1 MSKFYGFPYMG
12 SKNKLAK
19 RIVSILPKR
28 EHLYD
33 LFCGGCAITHR
44 AMEINKY
51 NHIHINDINPLC
63 TQLFHDALNGKYEN
77 EDRWISRDDFHRL
90 KNTDPYVACCFSFG
104 NNFRT
109 YAYSPE
115 IEPKKKAL
123 HYAIFFG
130 DYTLAKKELG
140 VDLSPLEKCPTH
152 EKKYLLAKRIIK
164 ERFDL
169 QSAESLSRFAP
180 PNTARNGDLEATIGR
195 ASNESQQYQ
204 DVTLELYEAFNRLQR
219 ILQITPP
226 NIKKK
231 LQYKHTLTMS
241 ALDYQ
246 DVEILPNSCI
256 ICDIPYIDTAKYT
269 GKGESFDHE
278 RFYTWAER
286 QTEPLFIC
294 SYWMPE
300 DRFDIVAEF
309 SRTDTFKSNNKKV
322 IERLFVPKGQD
333 IRGNI
338 ELKLF

>member
-1 MSKFYGFPYMG
+1 MG

-19 RIVSILPKR
+19 WIVSILPKR

-140 VDLSPLEKCPTH
+140 VDLSPLEKCPTR

-169 QSAESLSRFAP
+169 QSAERLSRF
-180 PNTARNGDLEATIGR
+180 
-195 ASNESQQYQ
+195 
-204 DVTLELYEAFNRLQR
+204 
-219 ILQITPP
+219 TPP
-226 NIKKK
+226 QYSKKWRFGGYNRQSNK
-231 LQYKHTLTMS
+231 RESTISRRYIGAVRGVQPLTK
-241 ALDYQ
+241 
-246 DVEILPNSCI
+246 
-256 ICDIPYIDTAKYT
+256 DITNYPPPI
-269 GKGESFDHE
+269 
-278 RFYTWAER
+278 
-286 QTEPLFIC
+286 
-294 SYWMPE
+294 
-300 DRFDIVAEF
+300 
-309 SRTDTFKSNNKKV
+309 
-322 IERLFVPKGQD
+322 
-333 IRGNI
+333 
-338 ELKLF
+338 

>member
-51 NHIHINDINPLC
+51 KHIHINDINPLC

-104 NNFRT
+104 NNFNT

-140 VDLSPLEKCPTH
+140 VDLSPLEKCPTR

-169 QSAESLSRFAP
+169 QSAE
-180 PNTARNGDLEATIGR
+180 
-195 ASNESQQYQ
+195 
-204 DVTLELYEAFNRLQR
+204 RLTR
-219 ILQITPP
+219 ITPP
-226 NIKKK
+226 YSKKWRLGDYNRQSDKREPTISKRYIGAVRAVQPITKDIANYPPPHTILKKNCNMNILSRCQLWIIKMWKSCRIHVSFAIFRILTQLNTQAK
-231 LQYKHTLTMS
+231 ARVLSMKGFTLGQNVRWSRCLFAVIGCPKT
-241 ALDYQ
+241 AL
-246 DVEILPNSCI
+246 I
-256 ICDIPYIDTAKYT
+256 
-269 GKGESFDHE
+269 
-278 RFYTWAER
+278 
-286 QTEPLFIC
+286 
-294 SYWMPE
+294 
-300 DRFDIVAEF
+300 
-309 SRTDTFKSNNKKV
+309 
-322 IERLFVPKGQD
+322 
-333 IRGNI
+333 
-338 ELKLF
+338 

>member
-1 MSKFYGFPYMG
+1 MA

-51 NHIHINDINPLC
+51 KHIHINDINPLC

-104 NNFRT
+104 NNFNT

-140 VDLSPLEKCPTH
+140 VDLSPLEKCPTR

-164 ERFDL
+164 ERFNLQSIGSLTRIIPPIQQEMEIWRL
-169 QSAESLSRFAP
+169 QSAERQTRV
-180 PNTARNGDLEATIGR
+180 N
-195 ASNESQQYQ
+195 
-204 DVTLELYEAFNRLQR
+204 
-219 ILQITPP
+219 
-226 NIKKK
+226 NIKTLHWSCTSRSTDYKGYCK
-231 LQYKHTLTMS
+231 L
-241 ALDYQ
+241 
-246 DVEILPNSCI
+246 PPP
-256 ICDIPYIDTAKYT
+256 PY
-269 GKGESFDHE
+269 
-278 RFYTWAER
+278 
-286 QTEPLFIC
+286 
-294 SYWMPE
+294 
-300 DRFDIVAEF
+300 
-309 SRTDTFKSNNKKV
+309 
-322 IERLFVPKGQD
+322 
-333 IRGNI
+333 
-338 ELKLF
+338 

>member
-51 NHIHINDINPLC
+51 KHIHINDINPLC

-104 NNFRT
+104 NNFNT

-140 VDLSPLEKCPTH
+140 VDLSPLEKCPTR

-169 QSAESLSRFAP
+169 QSVESLSR
-180 PNTARNGDLEATIGR
+180 
-195 ASNESQQYQ
+195 
-204 DVTLELYEAFNRLQR
+204 
-219 ILQITPP
+219 ITPP
-226 NIKKK
+226 YSKKWRFGDYNRQSAKREPTISKHYIGAVRAVQPITKDIANYPPPILKKNCNMNILSRCQLWIIKMWKFCRIHVSFAIFRILTQLNTQVK
-231 LQYKHTLTMS
+231 ARILTM
-241 ALDYQ
+241 
-246 DVEILPNSCI
+246 
-256 ICDIPYIDTAKYT
+256 
-269 GKGESFDHE
+269 KGFTLG
-278 RFYTWAER
+278 RNVR
-286 QTEPLFIC
+286 QSRCLFAAIGC
-294 SYWMPE
+294 
-300 DRFDIVAEF
+300 
-309 SRTDTFKSNNKKV
+309 
-322 IERLFVPKGQD
+322 PKTVL
-333 IRGNI
+333 I
-338 ELKLF
+338 

>member
-1 MSKFYGFPYMG
+1 MG

-51 NHIHINDINPLC
+51 KHIHINDINPLC

-104 NNFRT
+104 NNFNT

-140 VDLSPLEKCPTH
+140 VDLSPLEKCPTR

-169 QSAESLSRFAP
+169 QSVESLSR
-180 PNTARNGDLEATIGR
+180 
-195 ASNESQQYQ
+195 
-204 DVTLELYEAFNRLQR
+204 
-219 ILQITPP
+219 ITPP
-226 NIKKK
+226 YSKKWRFGDYNRQNNKREPTISKRYIGAVRAVQPITKDIANYPPHNIKKK
-231 LQYKHTLTMS
+231 LQYEHTLTMS

-269 GKGESFDHE
+269 GKGKNFDHE

-286 QTEPLFIC
+286 QAEPLFIC

-322 IERLFVPKGQD
+322 VERLFVPKGQD
-333 IRGNI
+333 IKGNI

>member
-44 AMEINKY
+44 AMEISKY

-140 VDLSPLEKCPTH
+140 VDLSSLEKCPTR

-169 QSAESLSRFAP
+169 QSAERLNRITPQYSKKWRFGGYNRQRDKREQTISRRYIGAVRGVQPLAKDITNYPPPILKKNCNMNILSRCQLWIIKMWIFCQTHVLFA
-180 PNTARNGDLEATIGR
+180 I
-195 ASNESQQYQ
+195 
-204 DVTLELYEAFNRLQR
+204 FR
-219 ILQITPP
+219 ILTQGNTQA
-226 NIKKK
+226 KARV
-231 LQYKHTLTMS
+231 LTM
-241 ALDYQ
+241 
-246 DVEILPNSCI
+246 
-256 ICDIPYIDTAKYT
+256 
-269 GKGESFDHE
+269 KGFTLGRSV
-278 RFYTWAER
+278 R
-286 QTEPLFIC
+286 QSRCLF
-294 SYWMPE
+294 
-300 DRFDIVAEF
+300 A
-309 SRTDTFKSNNKKV
+309 V
-322 IERLFVPKGQD
+322 IGCPKTVL
-333 IRGNI
+333 I
-338 ELKLF
+338 

>member
-104 NNFRT
+104 NNFRA
-109 YAYSPE
+109 YAYSSE

-140 VDLSPLEKCPTH
+140 VDLSPLEKCPTR

-164 ERFDL
+164 EHFNL
-169 QSAESLSRFAP
+169 QSAERL
-180 PNTARNGDLEATIGR
+180 
-195 ASNESQQYQ
+195 
-204 DVTLELYEAFNRLQR
+204 NR
-219 ILQITPP
+219 ITPP
-226 NIKKK
+226 PIQQEMEIWR
-231 LQYKHTLTMS
+231 LQS
-241 ALDYQ
+241 
-246 DVEILPNSCI
+246 
-256 ICDIPYIDTAKYT
+256 
-269 GKGESFDHE
+269 
-278 RFYTWAER
+278 AER
-286 QTEPLFIC
+286 QTRVNNIKTLHWSCTRRSTACKGYYKLPPLIL
-294 SYWMPE
+294 
-300 DRFDIVAEF
+300 
-309 SRTDTFKSNNKKV
+309 KKTA
-322 IERLFVPKGQD
+322 I
-333 IRGNI
+333 
-338 ELKLF
+338 

>member
-51 NHIHINDINPLC
+51 KHIHINDINPLC

-104 NNFRT
+104 NNFNT

-140 VDLSPLEKCPTH
+140 VDLSPLEKCPTR

-169 QSAESLSRFAP
+169 QSAESLSRFTP

-195 ASNESQQYQ
+195 TTNESQQYQ
-204 DVTLELYEAFNRLQR
+204 NVTLELYEAFNRLQR

-226 NIKKK
+226 NIKKNCNMNILSRCQLWIIK
-231 LQYKHTLTMS
+231 MWRFCQTHVLFAIFRILTQLNTQAKARVLTM
-241 ALDYQ
+241 
-246 DVEILPNSCI
+246 
-256 ICDIPYIDTAKYT
+256 
-269 GKGESFDHE
+269 KGFTLGRSV
-278 RFYTWAER
+278 R
-286 QTEPLFIC
+286 QSRCLFAAIGC
-294 SYWMPE
+294 
-300 DRFDIVAEF
+300 
-309 SRTDTFKSNNKKV
+309 
-322 IERLFVPKGQD
+322 PKTVL
-333 IRGNI
+333 I
-338 ELKLF
+338 